1 MSDQKSNQLSL
12 RLRITGRVQG
22 VCYRAWAQGN
32 AQALG
37 LNGWVRNLHDGAV
50 EALFSGAEDK
60 VFEMLARC
68 RKGPPAAF
76 VENVAIIEED
86 AQASPG
92 FRVLPTA

>member
-1 MSDQKSNQLSL
+1 MSHEKSD
-12 RLRITGRVQG
+12 RRTVRVRITGRVQG

-37 LNGWVRNLHDGAV
+37 LSGWVRNLHDGAV
-50 EALFSGAEDK
+50 EALFSGADVQ

-68 RKGPPAAF
+68 RKGPPASF
-76 VENVAIIEED
+76 VEDVAIVEEGT
-86 AQASPG
+86 AAPLG